1 MNLEMEEDDS
11 EEYGEGYMSGMGEL
25 EGSGAAGPAGP
36 RRPTRGGSASDVM
49 VQSQLATMSSLL
61 SSVDLGALL
70 APASQVAPISAGP
83 VLIADAE
90 AAYRNGN
97 YPLALEL
104 YFAHMVTEY
113 EQARVSLQTIKYSSL
128 LRRPVWHVRWGV
140 SYAVRGATDVEDP
153 QPIQEGKTPVNRM
166 AAGGNQQGPPGS
178 GAIPGYGEEP
188 AMDMEMDME
197 DDSMEQQMASMPGYG
212 DAPSPASARQTRSQP
227 KREMLSSEAQQTF
240 DKYLGLVAT
249 IVAEEFDRRYRQGDF
264 GTALA
269 TVTVPEPV
277 DPRARRAPAAANDEP
292 IVAIAPM
299 SQAGMDA
306 LDESAEPRPLWKPGI
321 LYYGEG
327 DSKDITKMA
336 KADGID
342 ILLHFD
348 VYLKPVRNEYVQN
361 VSRCRLIRVTD
372 GKSLVVS
379 KGIDSVEAMAM
390 ARTGRGSERDYVMG
404 QLESLLAIIDRYI
417 VTTDLPK
424 LTPEMAKRRVGS
436 LLSGADAKSLR
447 TLAEIRLYQMQQLLS
462 AKEVATAF
470 DIIGGED
477 ALLMLYGPQSEKLAM
492 ARKWAV
498 QAVSSA
504 AQ

>member
-1 MNLEMEEDDS
+1 
-11 EEYGEGYMSGMGEL
+11 
-25 EGSGAAGPAGP
+25 
-36 RRPTRGGSASDVM
+36 
-49 VQSQLATMSSLL
+49 
-61 SSVDLGALL
+61 
-70 APASQVAPISAGP
+70 
-83 VLIADAE
+83 
-90 AAYRNGN
+90 
-97 YPLALEL
+97 
-104 YFAHMVTEY
+104 
-113 EQARVSLQTIKYSSL
+113 
-128 LRRPVWHVRWGV
+128 
-140 SYAVRGATDVEDP
+140 
-153 QPIQEGKTPVNRM
+153 
-166 AAGGNQQGPPGS
+166 
-178 GAIPGYGEEP
+178 
-188 AMDMEMDME
+188 
-197 DDSMEQQMASMPGYG
+197 
-212 DAPSPASARQTRSQP
+212 
-227 KREMLSSEAQQTF
+227 
-240 DKYLGLVAT
+240 
-249 IVAEEFDRRYRQGDF
+249 
-264 GTALA
+264 
-269 TVTVPEPV
+269 
-277 DPRARRAPAAANDEP
+277 
-292 IVAIAPM
+292 M

-321 LYYGEG
+321 LFYGEG

-372 GKSLVVS
+372 GKSLIVS

-404 QLESLLAIIDRYI
+404 QLESLLAIVDRYI

-424 LTPEMAKRRVGS
+424 LSPEMAKRRVGS

-470 DIIGGED
+470 DIIGGEE
-477 ALLMLYGPQSEKLAM
+477 ALLMLYGPQSEKLTM